1 MLAYLDALIAAV
13 AANDRDAMTR
23 LLADP
28 RARVLTRAV
37 RHEVRARSA
46 AVRRDTDGL
55 RALGAPLPLLQL
67 RHQTAQ
73 LLDGRTDHED
83 PAEYRPQAPAEAPA
97 PVRRAPSAGGAPARR
112 RSRQI
117 ELPLSA

>member
-37 RHEVRARSA
+37 RHEVRARAA

-83 PAEYRPQAPAEAPA
+83 PVEYRPQAPA
-97 PVRRAPSAGGAPARR
+97 PVRREPSAGGAPARR